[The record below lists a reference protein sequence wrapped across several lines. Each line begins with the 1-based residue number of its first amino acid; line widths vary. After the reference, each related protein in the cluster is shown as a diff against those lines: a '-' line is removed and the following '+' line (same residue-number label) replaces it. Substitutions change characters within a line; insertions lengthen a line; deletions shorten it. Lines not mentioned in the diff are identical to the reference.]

1 MRHTGHFAA
10 PLLAGLAALLAGCA
24 TLSPEQCLSVDWA
37 SQGYEDAVAGHGPQ
51 RVDQHA
57 RACAKAGVAPDG
69 GAWAQ
74 GYADGLPEFCVG
86 GHGYTVGARNGSYY
100 QQCPRELEDG
110 FLDGYRLGQDVYDL
124 AQRIAEQDREIS
136 RLRESM
142 DDDDASAAS
151 READGRW
158 LDHAKRERSRLEQ
171 QRWEVQA
178 RARERGY
185 PAVW

>member
-1 MRHTGHFAA
+1 MDQSVRSVAA
-10 PLLAGLAALLAGCA
+10 VLAVLSALLAGCA
-24 TLSPEQCLSVDWA
+24 TMSPEQCLSVDWA
-37 SQGYEDAVAGHGPQ
+37 SQGYEDASAGHGPQ
-51 RVDQHA
+51 RLGQHG
-57 RACAKAGVAPDG
+57 RACEKAGVVPDE

-74 GYADGLPEFCVG
+74 GYRDGLPAFCVG
-86 GHGYTVGARNGSYY
+86 AQGYALGARNGSYY
-100 QQCPRELEDG
+100 SQCPRELEDG

-124 AQRIAEQDREIS
+124 AQRIAAQDQEIS
-136 RLRESM
+136 RLRDSM
-142 DDDDASAAS
+142 DDDDASEAS

-185 PAVW
+185 PSVW